1 MPDTIISDSSCLIVF
16 DKMNELNIL
25 NELYG
30 KIFTTTEVAAE
41 YGKAL
46 PDWIEIKEVKNK
58 NNIIELENIVDKGE
72 ASAIALAVEVKDC
85 VIIIDDLKAR
95 NLAKRIGLNITG
107 TLGIILKA
115 KQKGIITSVKPMIFK
130 LRKTNFRLTKNL
142 ENNILFESGE

>member
-1 MPDTIISDSSCLIVF
+1 MGKLCLTGLRL
-16 DKMNELNIL
+16 KRW
-25 NELYG
+25 
-30 KIFTTTEVAAE
+30 KIKT
-41 YGKAL
+41 
-46 PDWIEIKEVKNK
+46 
-58 NNIIELENIVDKGE
+58 IIELENIVDKGE

-115 KQKGIITSVKPMIFK
+115 KQKGIIASVKPMIFK